1 MASVG
6 EAAQLSLAIVL
17 VRDSGLRSQSQ
28 IRVSSVLTRLV
39 MSRQSSHFNNNLEKG
54 RALCALHLLTLV
66 SSTLVPLL
74 LSSRQRLASSLDARR
89 GLQGF
94 SFSAYAIAIAV
105 ARAPVP

>member
-1 MASVG
+1 MLG

-54 RALCALHLLTLV
+54 SALSALHLLTLV

-74 LSSRQRLASSLDARR
+74 LSSRQRLASSLVARR
-89 GLQGF
+89 GLQGLGN
-94 SFSAYAIAIAV
+94 SL
-105 ARAPVP
+105 